1 MGGDGY
7 DTPLL
12 VQVAGAGAENAFFTT
27 HSLMD
32 ASLGKDAVKKFIMDY
47 QAPIEAAGRSAKAAY
62 PDFRI
67 VFPDAWWKMVSQLLP
82 PDFFEAWKGLG
93 HGGEGET
100 SICLELLPELCGMSK
115 AAGVVPHLPKYV
127 DVKRKFNELTNTGV
141 TGDPTKATPEKGR
154 KMREAMVEAVV
165 KSISALDATDWDYLS
180 PEVVKVR

>member
-93 HGGEGET
+93 HGGEGKPP
-100 SICLELLPELCGMSK
+100 SASSCSPSY
-115 AAGVVPHLPKYV
+115 AACRRPPGW
-127 DVKRKFNELTNTGV
+127 FLTCRNTW
-141 TGDPTKATPEKGR
+141 T
-154 KMREAMVEAVV
+154 
-165 KSISALDATDWDYLS
+165 
-180 PEVVKVR
+180 